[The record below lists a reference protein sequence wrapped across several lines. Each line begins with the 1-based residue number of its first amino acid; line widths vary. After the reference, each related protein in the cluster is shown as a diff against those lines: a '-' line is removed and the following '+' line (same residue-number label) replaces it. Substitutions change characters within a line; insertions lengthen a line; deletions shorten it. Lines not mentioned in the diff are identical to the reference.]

1 MRAMPELANIV
12 MLIGIFVT
20 VFLVS
25 NVTARARGYRE

>member
-1 MRAMPELANIV
+1 MRAMPEFANIV

>member
-1 MRAMPELANIV
+1 MRAMPEFANIV

-20 VFLVS
+20 VFVVS

>member
-1 MRAMPELANIV
+1 MRAMPEFANIV
-12 MLIGIFVT
+12 MLIGIFVA